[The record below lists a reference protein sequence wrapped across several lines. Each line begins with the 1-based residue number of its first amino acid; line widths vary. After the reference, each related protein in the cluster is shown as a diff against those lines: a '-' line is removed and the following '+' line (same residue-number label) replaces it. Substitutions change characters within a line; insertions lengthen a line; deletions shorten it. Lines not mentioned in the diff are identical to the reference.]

1 MNKERNYFR
10 IKWAMFK
17 NVTPNGNPSYRV
29 ELEDAQGNTYSATT
43 APNSSAGLWF
53 TSTSANREALFSYHY
68 TKSGKMR
75 LDNVEPSYLQ
85 LAWLNGGWRERYAMR
100 YGKMALAGKDLIKFK
115 LSNTDIAQDANGATY
130 NTSTCKWVN

>member
-17 NVTPNGNPSYRV
+17 HATDNGNPVWRV

-43 APNSSAGLWF
+43 APNSSAGWWF
-53 TSTSANREALFSYHY
+53 SNSSANREALFSYHY
-68 TKSGKMR
+68 TKGGRMR
-75 LDNVEPSYLQ
+75 IDNIEPSYLA
-85 LAWLNGGWRERYAMR
+85 LAWITGGWRERYAMR
-100 YGKMALAGKDLIKFK
+100 HGRMVRVGDDLIAFK
-115 LSNTDIAQDANGATY
+115 LRKEDPIQDANGATY